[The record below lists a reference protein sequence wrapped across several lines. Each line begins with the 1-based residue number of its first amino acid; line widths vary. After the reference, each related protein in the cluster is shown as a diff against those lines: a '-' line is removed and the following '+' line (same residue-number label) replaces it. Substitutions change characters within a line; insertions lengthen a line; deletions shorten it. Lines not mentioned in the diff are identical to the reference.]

1 MLFSKY
7 IRRSLVLLLFGSIIS
22 GCSVEKSKSN
32 HPDTTGYILEV
43 EGNRMLLAER
53 ITSKEFDEI
62 KDTPLEELV
71 NKENLYL
78 IYITYD
84 DVKDFNKGNEID
96 IWLEGEE
103 IEASNP
109 GQAKAEK
116 VVLIE

>member
-1 MLFSKY
+1 M
-7 IRRSLVLLLFGSIIS
+7 G
-22 GCSVEKSKSN
+22 GCSTEQYETYP
-32 HPDTTGYILEV
+32 PDTTGYILEV
-43 EGNRMLLAER
+43 EGNRMLVAER
-53 ITSKEFDEI
+53 ISSKEFDEI

-84 DVKDFNKGNEID
+84 DVKDFNKGNEIN

-103 IEASNP
+103 IAASNP
-109 GQAKAEK
+109 GKAKAEK